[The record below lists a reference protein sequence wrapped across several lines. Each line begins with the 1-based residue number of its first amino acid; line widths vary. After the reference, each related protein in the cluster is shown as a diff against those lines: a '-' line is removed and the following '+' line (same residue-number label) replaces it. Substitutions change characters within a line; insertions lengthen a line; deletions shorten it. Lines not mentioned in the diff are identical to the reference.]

1 MFMAEEHNQGT
12 YPKEHKSPGT
22 SGPMYISYYVPL
34 GPGSAE
40 EHKCP
45 PYVPQFAEEH
55 KLHMSVFKPW
65 NIF

>member
-1 MFMAEEHNQGT
+1 
-12 YPKEHKSPGT
+12 
-22 SGPMYISYYVPL
+22 L

-55 KLHMSVFKPW
+55 KLRMSVFKPW